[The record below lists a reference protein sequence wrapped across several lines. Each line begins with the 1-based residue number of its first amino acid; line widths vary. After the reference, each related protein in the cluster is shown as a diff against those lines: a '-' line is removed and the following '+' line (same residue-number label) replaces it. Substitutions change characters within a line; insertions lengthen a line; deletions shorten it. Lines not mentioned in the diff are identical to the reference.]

1 MIKELKEMSLNLKD
15 PVTEQCEELWHMYQ
29 PIVLKLCEYK
39 LQSAP
44 TLIEDCVQEVFADL
58 LAYLR
63 TGNKIG
69 NPGAWL
75 TKVASNKIKDIYT
88 SENRRKR
95 TMVSF
100 ESAGRFGDDIQLRVK
115 HINGRDPAV
124 GSIRLE
130 EILARLSESDRRI
143 FVSYYFNGMTYEEIG
158 AAENTSSAAVKQKL
172 SRLKIKI
179 LKQFNDE

>member
-69 NPGAWL
+69 NP
-75 TKVASNKIKDIYT
+75 
-88 SENRRKR
+88 RRMAYQGGKQQDQ
-95 TMVSF
+95 
-100 ESAGRFGDDIQLRVK
+100 GYLYLREQAQAHDGV
-115 HINGRDPAV
+115 
-124 GSIRLE
+124 
-130 EILARLSESDRRI
+130 
-143 FVSYYFNGMTYEEIG
+143 F
-158 AAENTSSAAVKQKL
+158 
-172 SRLKIKI
+172 
-179 LKQFNDE
+179 

>member
-75 TKVASNKIKDIYT
+75 AKVASNKIKDIYT

-95 TMVSF
+95 MMVSF
-100 ESAGRFGDDIQLRVK
+100 E
-115 HINGRDPAV
+115 
-124 GSIRLE
+124 
-130 EILARLSESDRRI
+130 
-143 FVSYYFNGMTYEEIG
+143 
-158 AAENTSSAAVKQKL
+158 
-172 SRLKIKI
+172 
-179 LKQFNDE
+179 